1 MDHDVK
7 LFWNSSLL
15 ADGVSPRI
23 EVKKIATLEALL
35 TERSQRHREEVAS
48 TLSLPNANQLFS
60 LLSTM

>member
-7 LFWNSSLL
+7 LLWNSSLL
-15 ADGVSPRI
+15 ANGVSPRI

-48 TLSLPNANQLFS
+48 TLSLSNAC
-60 LLSTM
+60 